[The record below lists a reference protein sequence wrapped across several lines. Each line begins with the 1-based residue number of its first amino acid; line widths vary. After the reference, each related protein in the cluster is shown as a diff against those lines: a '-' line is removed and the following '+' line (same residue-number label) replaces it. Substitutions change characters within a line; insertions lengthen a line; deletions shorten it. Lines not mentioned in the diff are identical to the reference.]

1 MKKEEIIERLKII
14 VEHSAKAEHYE
25 FEIVVKD
32 WEGYGK
38 KRTYFSIV
46 EKSNNLKATK
56 HYVSKSYGYLDNIT
70 GEYVV
75 GKKESD
81 ARENYDFMG
90 ARFEIKNVENTDKNI
105 EKNEIKKIESNVS
118 KSENIKNEVINTF
131 EMMKNGFEQIDTDEN
146 RRIQVDA
153 KLDEMLKKELEQTNT
168 TYWIE
173 LYTHYNNIYE
183 LKNDLNNAI
192 IKNDSKLINKCMNN
206 IITAIRAYR
215 KINNI
220 L

>member
-25 FEIVVKD
+25 FEIVAKN

-105 EKNEIKKIESNVS
+105 EKIEIKKIESNVS

-131 EMMKNGFEQIDTDEN
+131 EMMKNGFEQIDTDEG